1 MVGGSPSPAGVAGA
15 EGLSDALEAAAV
27 VVAVAVAAAAAA
39 AVDHL
44 ELHGGWET
52 VGGVS
57 GVWSAGK
64 LYSEQRRW
72 RMKKRSWSL

>member
-1 MVGGSPSPAGVAGA
+1 M
-15 EGLSDALEAAAV
+15 SDALEAAVVV

>member
-27 VVAVAVAAAAAA
+27 VVAVAVAAAAA
-39 AVDHL
+39 VDHL

-57 GVWSAGK
+57 GVWSAGT